1 MFLLADVSV
10 YSSSSDVLLASNG
23 TGLHGW
29 RISEH
34 AGFFLAL
41 YLLSSCTKFVFL
53 FLSFVTLHIRRK
65 DLSFVVAV

>member
-23 TGLHGW
+23 TGLHGQQ
-29 RISEH
+29 ISEH

-41 YLLSSCTKFVFL
+41 NLLSSLYESL
-53 FLSFVTLHIRRK
+53 FS
-65 DLSFVVAV
+65 SS